1 MKKYELKEILNHAY
15 NFSPYYKKLLQK
27 SKLQDLSDVPIINQD
42 EFWKSEILTSKDPKG
57 IVYKSG
63 GSSGAPKYSYF
74 THEEWITFTKYFG
87 QGMSEGILEDGDRV
101 GNLFYVGDLYASF
114 LFIKDSLQW
123 IDPNVAAISQ
133 YPIAGNTEFKQIL
146 NIMEEFQINTICGV
160 PSQILK
166 LLEFYDQDRSLYKNL
181 KLQKV
186 LFGGEALYPDQEVAL
201 KEIFPN
207 LIISSIGC
215 ASVDGGLIGYSSADC
230 KNGEHR
236 VFDHATIIE
245 IVDPDTNEVISESGR
260 VGKVILTNLTRKLM
274 PIIRYPAGDL
284 AMWIEDENIPNR
296 KFKLQGRADEAA
308 RVGTISVYFED
319 TRKLITDTLNEYS
332 GIQFQMVINHFDQLD
347 QLILKIAGHDLVGT
361 KELEERVLHAFIK
374 DKKVYDQVLEKKLI
388 HPLKIEFLEMN
399 QLEANRR
406 TGKLKRVIDNRF

>member
-15 NFSPYYKKLLQK
+15 NFSPYYKRLLK
-27 SKLQDLSDVPIINQD
+27 DSKLNDLSDVPVINQE
-42 EFWKSEILTSKDPKG
+42 EFWKSDILTSKDPKG
-57 IVYKSG
+57 IVFKSG

-74 THEEWITFTKYFG
+74 THEEWISFTQYFG
-87 QGMSEGILEDGDRV
+87 KGMSEGILEDGDRV
-101 GNLFYVGDLYASF
+101 ANLFYVGDLYASF

-123 IDPNVAAISQ
+123 IDPNTTAISQ
-133 YPIAGNTEFKQIL
+133 YPIAGNTDFKQIL
-146 NIMEEFQINTICGV
+146 SIIEEFQINVICGV

-166 LLEFYDQDRSLYKNL
+166 LLELYDQDRTLYKNL
-181 KLQKV
+181 KLKKV

-201 KEIFPN
+201 KEIFPH

-215 ASVDGGLIGYSSADC
+215 ASVDGGLLGYSSQDC

-236 VFDHATIIE
+236 VFDGATIIE
-245 IVDPDTNEVISESGR
+245 IVDQDTHEVITEAGR
-260 VGKVILTNLTRKLM
+260 VGKVLLTNLTRKLM

-284 AMWIEDENIPNR
+284 AMWIEEENTPYR

-319 TRKLITDTLNEYS
+319 TRKMVTETLSEFS

-347 QLILKIAGHDLVGT
+347 QLILRIAGHDLVGT
-361 KELEERVLHAFIK
+361 KELEERVLTAFK
-374 DKKVYDQVLEKKLI
+374 HDKKVYSDVLEKKLI